1 MFAISFDMKIPEL
14 EKHYGR
20 PYHRA
25 YFEIKRILKT
35 NGFCWI
41 QGSTYLTT
49 DGNLG
54 NLYKAINALSRVE
67 WFRKSVR
74 DIRGYKVE
82 DWSDFTEIVRN
93 S

>member
-35 NGFCWI
+35 NGFH
-41 QGSTYLTT
+41 
-49 DGNLG
+49 GNCEEFL
-54 NLYKAINALSRVE
+54 KR
-67 WFRKSVR
+67 
-74 DIRGYKVE
+74 
-82 DWSDFTEIVRN
+82 
-93 S
+93 